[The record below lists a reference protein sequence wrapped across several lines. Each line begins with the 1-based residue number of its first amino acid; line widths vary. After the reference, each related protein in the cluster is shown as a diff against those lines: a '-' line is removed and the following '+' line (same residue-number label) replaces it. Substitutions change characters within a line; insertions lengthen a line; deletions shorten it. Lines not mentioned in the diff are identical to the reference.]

1 MKCEHVSCGT
11 SEKIWLPYSFRGKE
25 RCLKPHYYCTKCGL
39 VKTNSSDNRR
49 SIGYYINLVSNI
61 GRYYKV
67 TQIQM
72 RMISMNLENESMDD
86 PYGLDR
92 TMQDKLFIKILKK
105 YINLPENFLLEMLD
119 I

>member
-1 MKCEHVSCGT
+1 
-11 SEKIWLPYSFRGKE
+11 
-25 RCLKPHYYCTKCGL
+25 
-39 VKTNSSDNRR
+39 
-49 SIGYYINLVSNI
+49 
-61 GRYYKV
+61 
-67 TQIQM
+67 
-72 RMISMNLENESMDD
+72 MNLENESMDD